1 MTELPD
7 AAAEWSLS
15 RRVPAGG
22 VEVRFRQAGSGRPVV
37 LVHGLGV
44 SADYWWRTGPRL
56 AALGFRVLAPDL
68 PGFGRTRGPRLGL
81 SVPEQAAALREW
93 ARIMGIGPAA
103 YVGHSLGAQAVLD
116 LAARAPEAVTA
127 LVLASPTGAPG
138 VRGHLR
144 QAFGFLADVALEPP
158 KLIPFVAE
166 AYLRAGLVRWA
177 ATWVRAQADD
187 PFGDAARV
195 RVPSLVV
202 LGTRDPV
209 VPGWYA
215 RRLAARLPAGP
226 VVRIPRAAHA
236 VIFSQP
242 EVFCRVVGDFL
253 FSAAQ
258 GLMGA
263 AARID
268 VSAPP

>member
-15 RRVPAGG
+15 RRVVVGE
-22 VEVRFRQAGSGRPVV
+22 VDVRFRQAGSGPPVV

-81 SVPEQAAALREW
+81 GVPAQAAALREW
-93 ARIMGIGPAA
+93 ARAMGIGPAA

-116 LAARAPEAVTA
+116 LAARAPETVTA

-158 KLIPFVAE
+158 KLIPIVAE

-195 RVPSLVV
+195 RLPSLVV
-202 LGTRDPV
+202 VGTRDPV

-215 RRLAARLPAGP
+215 RELAARLPGCR

-242 EVFCRVVGDFL
+242 EAFCRAVGDFL
-253 FSAAQ
+253 FASAP
-258 GLMGA
+258 GLTGEA
-263 AARID
+263 VRVD